1 MFTKEPIRIQRLA
14 RAGLTLGL
22 ALVMSGVFASGANAA
37 GPGQPLFAGINPR
50 TDGTTVIYQSI
61 TPPNGSDVD
70 AATVVDRMQFP
81 IAIGDSQALF
91 PDIDA
96 GLAVWSETTA
106 NGDLDIMGKHVEA
119 SSPFLIAGG
128 NSNQVY
134 PAISGS
140 RVAYVSA
147 PREVV
152 PGSVETLQVVDLN
165 GSDSQKLD
173 SVTVGGGSG
182 GFLRPAINGKRV
194 AWVRME
200 QIGDHVVHW
209 QLKTQLLGE
218 PSATIIAEEDL
229 DIGGPL
235 GALSQPGYDLVGD
248 TLVYS
253 ADLNLTAVDLVTGR
267 KTALNSIQSGS
278 YKPAQNPTTD
288 GRYVFWQDYR
298 ATGSVWALVDN
309 LQHGTLRSDIM
320 GYDLATKTEF
330 PVVVDEGYNTD
341 PHVRHGVLTYE
352 HRSTPSDNS
361 VVYTASVSRIVPP
374 DETISFP
381 ETGHTLSGRFARF
394 WEGNGGLAVFG
405 YPLTDEQ
412 RENGL
417 TVQYFERQRF
427 EYHPELAGTAYE
439 VQLGLT
445 GVEDSQRR
453 GIDTSTP
460 FQPLP
465 AVTGSDGDTEF
476 FPQTGHRL
484 GGGFAVYWHAH
495 GLDLGDP
502 GNSDRESLAL
512 FGYPISE
519 EFTDPATGLTVQYFE
534 RARFEYHPNNPE
546 PYKILLGRLTA
557 DAR

>member
-1 MFTKEPIRIQRLA
+1 MSTKEPHRIQGLA
-14 RAGLTLGL
+14 RAGLVLGL
-22 ALVMSGVFASGANAA
+22 ALVMSGVVTSGANAA
-37 GPGQPLFAGINPR
+37 NSGQSLFAGINPR
-50 TDGTTVIYQSI
+50 TDGTTVIYQSN
-61 TPPNGSDVD
+61 TPPYGSDVD

-96 GLAVWSETTA
+96 GTAVWSETTG
-106 NGDLDIMGKHVEA
+106 NGDLDIMGENVEA
-119 SSPFLIAGG
+119 SSSALIAGG
-128 NSNQVY
+128 DSNQVY

-147 PREVV
+147 PREVA
-152 PGSVETLQVVDLN
+152 PGSVQTLQVIDLN
-165 GSDSQKLD
+165 GSGAQKLD
-173 SVTVGGGSG
+173 SVMVGDGSG
-182 GFLRPAINGKRV
+182 GFLRPAINGERV

-209 QLKTQLLGE
+209 QLKTQRLGE
-218 PSATIIAEEDL
+218 SSATIIAEEDL

-235 GALSQPGYDLVGD
+235 GALSQPAYDLVGN
-248 TLVYS
+248 TLVYT
-253 ADLNLTAVDLVTGR
+253 ANLNLTTVDLVTGQ
-267 KTALNSIQSGS
+267 KTTLNSIQDVS

-288 GRYVFWQDYR
+288 GRYLFWQDYR
-298 ATGSVWALVDN
+298 ATGSVWDLVDD

-320 GYDLATKTEF
+320 GYDLATGAEF
-330 PVVVDEGYNTD
+330 PVVVDDGYNTD
-341 PHVRHGVLTYE
+341 PYVRNGVLTYD
-352 HRSTPSDNS
+352 HRSMPSDNS
-361 VVYTASVSRIVPP
+361 VVYTASVSQIVPT
-374 DETISFP
+374 DETIFFP

-394 WEGNGGLAVFG
+394 WLGNGGLAVFG
-405 YPLTDEQ
+405 YPLTDELS
-412 RENGL
+412 ENGM

-445 GVEDSQRR
+445 GVEDAQRR
-453 GIDTSTP
+453 GIATSAP

-465 AVTGSDGDTEF
+465 ASTGSDGYTQF

-484 GGGFAVYWHAH
+484 GGGFAAYWHAH

-502 GNSDRESLAL
+502 GTSDRESLAL